1 MLSPTIS
8 RGTAAAE
15 ALQHQIRDAASIK
28 LHRETRTAAMN
39 EQRSQSA
46 ADGALQP
53 SLRLCQQRKT
63 VALRLFDCVQTV

>member
-1 MLSPTIS
+1 VLSPTIG

-15 ALQHQIRDAASIK
+15 ALQHQIRDAAGIK
-28 LHRETRTAAMN
+28 LHRETHTAAMS

-53 SLRLCQQRKT
+53 SLRLCQQRKNSG
-63 VALRLFDCVQTV
+63 VMAF